1 MKKAK
6 RWLALILAVALLG
19 SNGIYQLS
27 TQLSAGETES
37 QDTSGEDVS
46 AQNEEESQSVADVP
60 AQDESGAEVTVQEVP
75 DTQDQTATVETP
87 AETQNQ
93 TATVET
99 PAETQQETVAAQT
112 VDVKLQ
118 KPAIDGGEIQIWGDD
133 GNKSDVVFGAD
144 NLYTRTINEG
154 ENLHFQITAKD
165 GYTVEKVTDQN
176 GTQIQPESVS
186 GSVYT
191 YSVNGITSERVLSI
205 LYKEATPAA
214 APTENTEDVAKDDA
228 AKDQAQEDV
237 AQADDQKEASEET
250 TDTEAKA
257 EDKTSEE
264 ANASEVLY
272 SLIKR
277 TTYKFRRNK

>member
-75 DTQDQTATVETP
+75 DTQD
-87 AETQNQ
+87 Q

-228 AKDQAQEDV
+228 AKDQA
-237 AQADDQKEASEET
+237 
-250 TDTEAKA
+250 
-257 EDKTSEE
+257 
-264 ANASEVLY
+264 
-272 SLIKR
+272 
-277 TTYKFRRNK
+277 

>member
-133 GNKSDVVFGAD
+133 GNKSDVVFGVD

-154 ENLHFQITAKD
+154 
-165 GYTVEKVTDQN
+165 
-176 GTQIQPESVS
+176 
-186 GSVYT
+186 
-191 YSVNGITSERVLSI
+191 
-205 LYKEATPAA
+205 
-214 APTENTEDVAKDDA
+214 
-228 AKDQAQEDV
+228 
-237 AQADDQKEASEET
+237 
-250 TDTEAKA
+250 
-257 EDKTSEE
+257 
-264 ANASEVLY
+264 
-272 SLIKR
+272 
-277 TTYKFRRNK
+277 